1 MSPVQFFTIFCS
13 QPTDIFFGALDMDFL
28 IVFNNSILP
37 IFFIIVLAFIYQR
50 IFRPDIKI
58 LANLALALFA
68 PILVFDSMTRHDVSF
83 VDLGIPF
90 VFMILLT
97 GLLIA
102 AGKLLSMLMRL
113 DLRERNSLIMG
124 VSMIN
129 VGNFGLPL
137 IHLTFGDE
145 AAALSVIYFVIFNI
159 PLCTLAIYLSSDK
172 SSPRDILLDVLKIP
186 IFHAFLLALV
196 FTWLQIPV
204 PAGVQ
209 QGLQLISAGAIP
221 LLIFVLGLQLSAF
234 SWSIIRD
241 KILRLSALVGTA
253 TLVRLVVSPVI
264 ALGLLSLFQ
273 VQGLERAVAV
283 LQTSAPSALLP
294 LMYAI
299 RFNKSPELLAAIIF
313 FTTLF
318 SGISLPLLIQFL

>member
-1 MSPVQFFTIFCS
+1 
-13 QPTDIFFGALDMDFL
+13 MDFL

-37 IFFIIVLAFIYQR
+37 IFLIIVLAFIYQK
-50 IFRPDIKI
+50 IFRPDIKL

-83 VDLGIPF
+83 ADLGIPF

-102 AGKLLSMLMRL
+102 VGMLLSSLMRL
-113 DLRERNSLIMG
+113 DLRERNSLILG

-137 IHLTFGDE
+137 VYLTFGAE
-145 AAALSVIYFVIFNI
+145 ATALSVIYFVIFNI

-172 SSPRDILLDVLKIP
+172 TNPRDILFDVLRIP

-196 FTWLQIPV
+196 FTWLKIPV
-204 PAGVQ
+204 PSGVQ

-221 LLIFVLGLQLSAF
+221 LLIFILGLQLSAISLSF
-234 SWSIIRD
+234 IRE
-241 KILRLSALVGTA
+241 KILRLAAIVATA
-253 TLVRLVVSPVI
+253 TLIRLIVSPVI
-264 ALGLLSLFQ
+264 ALGILFLFQ
-273 VQGLERAVAV
+273 VQGLERSVAI

-299 RFNKSPELLAAIIF
+299 RFNKSPELLAAIIL

-318 SGISLPLLIQFL
+318 SGISLPLIIQFL